1 MRKNLLYIL
10 ITGSGIIF
18 LVRLLSLQVL
28 SSDYDNQSL
37 QNSVL
42 REYIYPERGF
52 IYDRNG
58 SLIVENQ
65 ATYDLMIIPRQ
76 LQQFDTLEFCKL
88 LNIDKKNL
96 VEKVKKARSYSTRKP
111 SVFLAQLSKSD
122 YAVLQEKLW
131 KYRGFYAQKRA
142 IRKYNTA
149 SASNILGYI
158 SEVNRFD
165 IRKDPY
171 YQSGELIGRQGI
183 EKTYEKTLRGVK
195 GVRYLQRDKF
205 NRVIGPYQKG
215 ELDTLPTKAQDLHL
229 TIDIALQEYG
239 QKLLQNKRGGIVAIE
254 PETGEILVNVS
265 TPTYAPDLLV
275 GRSRS
280 ENFNVLKN
288 DTINRPLF
296 DRGLQG
302 QYPPGSPFKLVNALV
317 ALQEG
322 AITPRFRVLCNEGHY
337 YGRTDFMK
345 CHCNY
350 GTKNRLNSGIYNS
363 CNTYFAT
370 IYRRTIDRF
379 DDPKKGMNIWSNHIK
394 SFGMGN
400 YLGYDHPTGQKGF
413 IPNSD
418 YYDYWYPKQRWGATT
433 SLSNSIGQGEVLTT
447 PIQLANM
454 VATIANR
461 GYFYKPHFV
470 KKIQKDSLNKKYRTP
485 NYSTI
490 DSIHF
495 EPVVEGMSNVVKWG
509 TARIARV
516 PGVEVCG
523 KTGTVENFTKIDGEK
538 VQLTDHSMFV
548 AFAPRENP
556 KIAVAVFVE
565 NGYWGGRWAAP
576 IASLVIEKYLTGNVI
591 RTWLENRMLKGSLLD
606 EYQKPLSGKP
616 FEINE

>member
-239 QKLLQNKRGGIVAIE
+239 QKLMQNKRGGIVAIE

-470 KKIQKDSLNKKYRTP
+470 KKILKDSFAEKYRTP
-485 NYSTI
+485 NYTTI

-495 EPVVEGMSNVVKWG
+495 EPVIEGMSNVVKWG
-509 TARIARV
+509 TARVARV

>member
-28 SSDYDNQSL
+28 SSDYDDQSL

-88 LNIDKKNL
+88 LKIDKKNL

-122 YAVLQEKLW
+122 YALLQEKLW

-322 AITPRFRVLCNEGHY
+322 AITPRFRVHCNEGHY
-337 YGRTDFMK
+337 YGKTDFMK
-345 CHCNY
+345 CHCNF

-490 DSIHF
+490 DSIHY

-565 NGYWGGRWAAP
+565 NGYWGSRWAAP

-606 EYQKPLSGKP
+606 EYQKPLSGKS

>member
-10 ITGSGIIF
+10 IIGSGIIF

-28 SSDYDNQSL
+28 SSDYDDQSL

-58 SLIVENQ
+58 TLIVENQ

-88 LNIDKKNL
+88 LKIDKNNL
-96 VEKVKKARSYSTRKP
+96 VEKVQKARSYSTRKP

-131 KYRGFYAQKRA
+131 KYRGFYVQKRA
-142 IRKYNTA
+142 VRKYNTA

-195 GVRYLQRDKF
+195 GVRYLQKDKF

-215 ELDTLPTKAQDLHL
+215 ELDTLPRKAQDLHL
-229 TIDIALQEYG
+229 TIDIALQKYG
-239 QKLLQNKRGGIVAIE
+239 QELLQNKRGGIIAIE

-317 ALQEG
+317 ALQEE

-370 IYRRTIDRF
+370 IYRRTIDHF
-379 DDPKKGMNIWSNHIK
+379 DDPKKGMNIWSSHIK

-418 YYDYWYPKQRWGATT
+418 YYDYWYPNQRWGATT
-433 SLSNSIGQGEVLTT
+433 SLSNSIGQGEVLST

-470 KKIQKDSLNKKYRTP
+470 KKIQKDSLAEKYRTP
-485 NYSTI
+485 NYTTI

-495 EPVVEGMSNVVKWG
+495 EPVIEGMSNVVKWG
-509 TARIARV
+509 TARVARV

-565 NGYWGGRWAAP
+565 NGYWGSRWAAP
-576 IASLVIEKYLTGNVI
+576 IASLVIEKYLTGNVR
-591 RTWLENRMLKGSLLD
+591 RTWLENRMLNGSLLD

>member
-28 SSDYDNQSL
+28 SSDYDDQSL

-88 LNIDKKNL
+88 LKIDKKNL

-495 EPVVEGMSNVVKWG
+495 EPVIEGMSNVVKWG

-576 IASLVIEKYLTGNVI
+576 IASLVIEKYLNGNVI

>member
-1 MRKNLLYIL
+1 MRKNLLYII

-28 SSDYDNQSL
+28 SSDYDDQSL

-52 IYDRNG
+52 IYDRNRT
-58 SLIVENQ
+58 LIVENQ

-88 LNIDKKNL
+88 LKIDKMNL
-96 VEKVKKARSYSTRKP
+96 IEKVKKARSYSTRKP

-131 KYRGFYAQKRA
+131 KYRGFYVQKRA
-142 IRKYNTA
+142 VRKYNTA

-215 ELDTLPTKAQDLHL
+215 ELDTLPTKAQDLYL
-229 TIDIALQEYG
+229 TIDITLQEYG
-239 QKLLQNKRGGIVAIE
+239 QKLMQNKRGGIVAIE

-317 ALQEG
+317 ALEEE

-337 YGRTDFMK
+337 YGRTDYMK
-345 CHCNY
+345 CHCSY
-350 GTKNRLNSGIYNS
+350 GTINRLNSGIYNS

-470 KKIQKDSLNKKYRTP
+470 KKIQKDSLAEKYRTP
-485 NYSTI
+485 NYTTI

-495 EPVVEGMSNVVKWG
+495 EPVIEGMSNVVKWG
-509 TARIARV
+509 TARVSRV

>member
-88 LNIDKKNL
+88 LKIDKKNL

-131 KYRGFYAQKRA
+131 KYRGFYTQKRA

-215 ELDTLPTKAQDLHL
+215 ELDTLPTKAQDLIL

-379 DDPKKGMNIWSNHIK
+379 DDAKKGMNIWSNHIK

>member
-28 SSDYDNQSL
+28 SSDYDDQSL

-88 LNIDKKNL
+88 LKIDKKNL

-254 PETGEILVNVS
+254 PETGQILINVS

-350 GTKNRLNSGIYNS
+350 GTKNGLNSGIYNS

-576 IASLVIEKYLTGNVI
+576 IASLVIEKYLTGNVM
-591 RTWLENRMLKGSLLD
+591 RTWLENRMLKGSLLY

>member
-28 SSDYDNQSL
+28 SSDYDDQSL

-88 LNIDKKNL
+88 LKIDKKNL

-591 RTWLENRMLKGSLLD
+591 RTWLENRMLKGSLLY

>member
-10 ITGSGIIF
+10 IIGSGIIF

-28 SSDYDNQSL
+28 SSDYDDQSL

-58 SLIVENQ
+58 TLIVENQ

-88 LNIDKKNL
+88 LKIDKNNL
-96 VEKVKKARSYSTRKP
+96 VEKVQKARSYSTRKP

-131 KYRGFYAQKRA
+131 KYRGFYVQKRA
-142 IRKYNTA
+142 VRKYNTA

-215 ELDTLPTKAQDLHL
+215 ELDTLPTKAQDLYL

-317 ALQEG
+317 ALQEE

-370 IYRRTIDRF
+370 IYRRTIDHF
-379 DDPKKGMNIWSNHIK
+379 DDPKKGMNIWSSHIK

-418 YYDYWYPKQRWGATT
+418 YYDYWYPNQRWGATT
-433 SLSNSIGQGEVLTT
+433 SLSNSIGQGEVLST

-470 KKIQKDSLNKKYRTP
+470 KKIQKDSLSEKNRTP
-485 NYSTI
+485 NFTTI

-495 EPVVEGMSNVVKWG
+495 KPVIEGMSNVVKWG
-509 TARIARV
+509 TARVARV

-565 NGYWGGRWAAP
+565 NGYWGSRWAAP
-576 IASLVIEKYLTGNVI
+576 IASLVIEKYLTGNVR
-591 RTWLENRMLKGSLLD
+591 RTWLENRMLNGSLLD

>member
-28 SSDYDNQSL
+28 SSDYDDQSL

-88 LNIDKKNL
+88 LKIDKKNL

-254 PETGEILVNVS
+254 PETGQILINVS

-495 EPVVEGMSNVVKWG
+495 EPVIEGMSNVVKWG

-576 IASLVIEKYLTGNVI
+576 IASLVIEKYLNGNVI

>member
-10 ITGSGIIF
+10 ILGSGLIF
-18 LVRLLSLQVL
+18 SIRLFSLQVL
-28 SSDYDNQSL
+28 SSDYDDQSL

-42 REYIYPERGF
+42 REHIYPERGF

-58 SLIVENQ
+58 TLIVENQ
-65 ATYDLMIIPRQ
+65 ASYDLMVIPRQ
-76 LQQFDTLEFCKL
+76 LQQLDTIEFCKL
-88 LNIDKKNL
+88 LRIDKKTL
-96 VEKVKKARSYSTRKP
+96 VEKIKSARSYSTRKP

-131 KYRGFYAQKRA
+131 KYRGFYVQRRA
-142 IRKYNTA
+142 VRKYNTA

-158 SEVNRFD
+158 SEVNPSD
-165 IRKDPY
+165 LRKDPY

-183 EKTYEKTLRGVK
+183 EKTYEKTLRGKK

-205 NRVIGPYQKG
+205 NRVIGPYQNG
-215 ELDTLPTKAQDLHL
+215 ELDTLPTKAKDLHL

-239 QKLLQNKRGGIVAIE
+239 QKLLQNKRGGIVAID

-275 GRSRS
+275 GRARS
-280 ENFNVLKN
+280 ENFNILKN
-288 DTINRPLF
+288 DTLNRPLF

-317 ALQEG
+317 ALQEK
-322 AITPRFRVLCNEGHY
+322 AINPRFSVQCNEGHY
-337 YGRTDFMK
+337 YGRNDFMK
-345 CHCNY
+345 CHCRY

-370 IYRRTIDRF
+370 IYRRTIDHF
-379 DDPKKGMNIWSNHIK
+379 DDPKKGINIWSDHIK

-400 YLGYDHPTGQKGF
+400 YLGYDHPIGQKGF
-413 IPNSD
+413 IPNAD
-418 YYDYWYPKQRWGATT
+418 YYDYWYPNQRWGATT
-433 SLSNSIGQGEVLTT
+433 SLSNSIGQGEILTT

-470 KKIQKDSLNKKYRTP
+470 KKIQQDSLAETFKLP
-485 NYSTI
+485 NYTTI
-490 DSIHF
+490 DAIHY
-495 EPVVEGMSNVVKWG
+495 EPVIEGMSNVVKWG
-509 TARIARV
+509 TARIARI
-516 PGVEVCG
+516 PGIEVCG

-556 KIAVAVFVE
+556 KIALAVFVE

-576 IASLVIEKYLTGNVI
+576 IASLVIEKYLTGNVS
-591 RTWLENRMLKGSLLD
+591 RTWLENRMLNGSLLD

>member
-28 SSDYDNQSL
+28 SSDYDDQSL

-88 LNIDKKNL
+88 LKIDKKNL

-254 PETGEILVNVS
+254 PETGQILINVS

-576 IASLVIEKYLTGNVI
+576 IASLVIEKYLNGNVI

>member
-28 SSDYDNQSL
+28 SSDYDDQSL

-88 LNIDKKNL
+88 LKIDKKNL

-215 ELDTLPTKAQDLHL
+215 ELDTLPTKAQDLIL
-229 TIDIALQEYG
+229 TIDIELQEYG
-239 QKLLQNKRGGIVAIE
+239 QKLLQNKRGGIIALE
-254 PETGEILVNVS
+254 PETGEILINVS

>member
-10 ITGSGIIF
+10 ILGSGIIF
-18 LVRLLSLQVL
+18 LIRLMSLQVL
-28 SSDYDNQSL
+28 SSDYDDMSL

-42 REYIYPERGF
+42 REYIYPERGL

-58 SLIVENQ
+58 ILIVENQ

-76 LQQFDTLEFCKL
+76 LQQLDTVEFCNL
-88 LNIDKKNL
+88 LKIDKKNL

-131 KYRGFYAQKRA
+131 KYRGFYVQKRA
-142 IRKYNTA
+142 VRKYNTA

-195 GVRYLQRDKF
+195 GVRYLQKDKF

-215 ELDTLPTKAQDLHL
+215 ELDTLPRKAQDLHL
-229 TIDIALQEYG
+229 TIDIALQKYG
-239 QKLLQNKRGGIVAIE
+239 QELLQNKRGGIIAIE

-317 ALQEG
+317 ALQEE

-418 YYDYWYPKQRWGATT
+418 YYDYWYPNQRWGATT

-470 KKIQKDSLNKKYRTP
+470 KKIQKDSLSEKNRTP
-485 NYSTI
+485 NFTTI

-495 EPVVEGMSNVVKWG
+495 KPVIEGMSNVVKWG
-509 TARIARV
+509 TARVARV

-548 AFAPRENP
+548 AFAPRVNP
-556 KIAVAVFVE
+556 KIAIAVFVE

-576 IASLVIEKYLTGNVI
+576 IASLVIEKYLTGNVK
-591 RTWLENRMLKGSLLD
+591 RTWLENRMLNGSLLD

>member
-28 SSDYDNQSL
+28 SSDYDDQSL

-88 LNIDKKNL
+88 LKIDKKNL

-131 KYRGFYAQKRA
+131 KYRGFYVQKRA

-591 RTWLENRMLKGSLLD
+591 RTWLENRMLKGSLLY

>member
-28 SSDYDNQSL
+28 SSDYDDQSL

-88 LNIDKKNL
+88 LKIDKKNL

-322 AITPRFRVLCNEGHY
+322 AITPRFSVLCNEGHY

-379 DDPKKGMNIWSNHIK
+379 ENPKKGMNIWSNHIK

-490 DSIHF
+490 DSIHY

-565 NGYWGGRWAAP
+565 NGYWGSRWAAP
-576 IASLVIEKYLTGNVI
+576 IASLVIEKYLNGNVI